1 MEATDGSGGDVDV
14 AGSRRSVMRVW
25 NWLSSRL
32 AVFRERRDRDKEL
45 DWELQSHLEL
55 EAQEQLESGLS
66 AEEARYAARRA
77 FGNTT
82 MVQEDVHA
90 IWSLVWLQ
98 RFRRDLNYA
107 ARSLR
112 KNPGFTLVA
121 VLTLALGIGA
131 NTAIFSAIDALML
144 RPLPFSAADQLVRV
158 YSIKDG
164 IAIGGTGG
172 PSPMDGRDFAHS
184 SHSFQK
190 MVVYDI
196 WRKNVSFGSSAG
208 EPEQMRVG
216 LVPAAYFEVLDVQ
229 PIMGRLF
236 TEEENQ
242 LGKHYVAAI
251 SARLWGERFGGDSAI
266 LGRKIR
272 INDEPYTIVAVM
284 PDTIPEWMEPWGPG
298 LVEVWT
304 PVAFADVWSESS
316 RSLRGYCAL
325 ARMKPGVSLEQAQ
338 ADLATVAAGLAA
350 THPVDQGV
358 GVLVRRVSDTRVG
371 ELRPMLFLLMGA
383 VSLILLI
390 ACVNLANLILAR
402 NAARQRELA
411 VRAALGAGRRDLIRQ
426 LLAETL
432 SLSLIGGA
440 VGLVLA
446 QIGLAFLTRMH
457 PAAMSQLD
465 SIGIDWRVLAFTLL
479 VSLATSLLFGVA
491 PALTGTRLNLVD
503 ALKEGGRSGSSGRS
517 TQRLRNV
524 LVVTEMAMSL
534 MLLVEATLL
543 TRSIIELERQHL
555 GIRQDH
561 LLKGH
566 IYVPGV
572 RYPSPGAIA
581 RFCDAFAMRVRAVP
595 GVIEAT
601 ITTVYPPNN
610 GWTQMLNIPGHPF
623 TRAQDIPLAQ
633 FGVADAHFLRT
644 LGIPLIQ
651 GRDFAESDSA
661 TSPAVAL
668 ISEEFKRRYFPTED
682 PIGRQ
687 IHIGPPPFM
696 QIAPGAGI
704 TDSADVTVIGVVGD
718 FRNAGLAHPPE
729 PQITVLYSQHPLV
742 NYGFKDIVIRTASEP
757 RLLVPEIRRQLH
769 DLDPD
774 MPFAEVQT
782 MEEVVQRQTGGQ
794 RFTTM
799 LLTSFAAAGLVLA
812 TVGIYG
818 VVSFLVA
825 QRKQE
830 LAVRIALGANRV
842 NVLWLVLKQGLEMA
856 ALGAAIGLFGAW
868 TTQKLVKG
876 LLFRISPVDPVT
888 FAGAAVF
895 LLTVATIASLIPGT
909 QVLRIDPAQTLR
921 QD

>member
-1 MEATDGSGGDVDV
+1 
-14 AGSRRSVMRVW
+14 
-25 NWLSSRL
+25 
-32 AVFRERRDRDKEL
+32 
-45 DWELQSHLEL
+45 
-55 EAQEQLESGLS
+55 
-66 AEEARYAARRA
+66 
-77 FGNTT
+77 
-82 MVQEDVHA
+82 
-90 IWSLVWLQ
+90 
-98 RFRRDLNYA
+98 
-107 ARSLR
+107 
-112 KNPGFTLVA
+112 
-121 VLTLALGIGA
+121 
-131 NTAIFSAIDALML
+131 
-144 RPLPFSAADQLVRV
+144 
-158 YSIKDG
+158 
-164 IAIGGTGG
+164 
-172 PSPMDGRDFAHS
+172 
-184 SHSFQK
+184 
-190 MVVYDI
+190 
-196 WRKNVSFGSSAG
+196 
-208 EPEQMRVG
+208 
-216 LVPAAYFEVLDVQ
+216 
-229 PIMGRLF
+229 
-236 TEEENQ
+236 
-242 LGKHYVAAI
+242 
-251 SARLWGERFGGDSAI
+251 
-266 LGRKIR
+266 
-272 INDEPYTIVAVM
+272 
-284 PDTIPEWMEPWGPG
+284 
-298 LVEVWT
+298 
-304 PVAFADVWSESS
+304 
-316 RSLRGYCAL
+316 
-325 ARMKPGVSLEQAQ
+325 
-338 ADLATVAAGLAA
+338 
-350 THPVDQGV
+350 
-358 GVLVRRVSDTRVG
+358 
-371 ELRPMLFLLMGA
+371 
-383 VSLILLI
+383 
-390 ACVNLANLILAR
+390 
-402 NAARQRELA
+402 
-411 VRAALGAGRRDLIRQ
+411 
-426 LLAETL
+426 
-432 SLSLIGGA
+432 
-440 VGLVLA
+440 
-446 QIGLAFLTRMH
+446 
-457 PAAMSQLD
+457 
-465 SIGIDWRVLAFTLL
+465 
-479 VSLATSLLFGVA
+479 
-491 PALTGTRLNLVD
+491 LNLVD
-503 ALKEGGRSGSSGRS
+503 ALKQGGRSGSSGRS

-534 MLLVEATLL
+534 MLLVGATLL
-543 TRSIIELERQHL
+543 TQSIIALERQHL

-601 ITTVYPPNN
+601 VTTVYPPNN

-623 TRAQDIPLAQ
+623 TRVQDIPSAQ

-651 GRDFAESDSA
+651 GRDFAASDSA
-661 TSPAVAL
+661 TSPAVAM

-687 IHIGPPPFM
+687 IHIGPPPYL

-782 MEEVVQRQTGGQ
+782 MEEVVQKQTGGQ

-812 TVGIYG
+812 IVGIYG